1 MMKIDKGRRERKK
14 PLQLS
19 FQSVDVKID
28 LVVLVAVSIKWRQ
41 KYLGDNGRR
50 DYLALVITWMTVNY
64 LIYDCKI
71 MFGVPY

>member
-1 MMKIDKGRRERKK
+1 MMKIDKGKRETRK

-19 FQSVDVKID
+19 FQFVDVKID
-28 LVVLVAVSIKWRQ
+28 LVVWVAVSIKWRQ
-41 KYLGDNGRR
+41 RCLGDNGMR
-50 DYLALVITWMTVNY
+50 DYLASVIKWMTVNY

>member
-1 MMKIDKGRRERKK
+1 MMKIDKGKRETRK

-19 FQSVDVKID
+19 FQFVDVKID
-28 LVVLVAVSIKWRQ
+28 LVVWVAVSIKWRQ
-41 KYLGDNGRR
+41 RCLGDNGMR
-50 DYLALVITWMTVNY
+50 DYLALVIKWMTVNY